1 MSPSS
6 HLSLSSYR
14 SANAPRITV
23 IDGSQGLRLL
33 LRAFISSRWSNADV
47 VEIDPFSQTMHGIA
61 GAVSMSAG
69 TVLSNPP
76 LETNK
81 ASVIILGGV
90 GTLIEARS
98 ALNRL
103 TSQRGCPPI
112 IVLVAADLFAHR
124 DELIANGAFNILRK
138 DAISFGRMADSIT
151 AALNGEA
158 VPVEK
163 TTRTYGQFSF
173 VQDGNR
179 HILDIDGYRYL
190 SNLSSGVRSQVFFA
204 EHIDSGRRAV
214 IKVQTSSPL
223 QNVEMLNVICE
234 RALAINLS
242 ATPHLVKSIDTGLTG
257 VFPYI
262 AIEYLPHGDLRQHTK
277 APLDVSTK
285 LSIVVR
291 LLDAL
296 GAMHR
301 TGYVHADLK
310 PESIFFR
317 ADGSVVLI
325 DFNIS
330 TKFGHAVSASETGDV
345 FGTPTYMSAEQGAG
359 TAVNAASDL
368 YSVGVILF
376 ELLAGIPPFSG
387 ATPAQTI
394 FRHIHDEIPLLPLKL
409 RQFQPIVDIMLAKHP
424 AERYQSAEE
433 AKMALQ
439 ECIAANRS
447 TV

>member
-1 MSPSS
+1 MSSQP
-6 HLSLSSYR
+6 HFNT
-14 SANAPRITV
+14 NAARITI
-23 IDGSQGLRLL
+23 IDGSQGLRQL
-33 LRAFISSRWSNADV
+33 LRAFISSRWSNVDI
-47 VEIDPFSQTMHGIA
+47 VEVDPFSQTMHGVA
-61 GAVSMSAG
+61 GAVSISVSTSSGA
-69 TVLSNPP
+69 VLSNHSPQTSMP
-76 LETNK
+76 
-81 ASVIILGGV
+81 SVIILGGV
-90 GTLIEARS
+90 GTLIEARN

-112 IVLVAADLFAHR
+112 IALVAADLFAHR
-124 DELIANGAFNILRK
+124 DDLIANGAFNILRK
-138 DAISFGRMADSIT
+138 DAISFSRMADSMT

-158 VPVEK
+158 APIEK
-163 TTRTYGQFSF
+163 AARTYGQFSF
-173 VQDGNR
+173 VQDGAR

-190 SNLSSGVRSQVFFA
+190 SNLSSGVRTQVFFA
-204 EHIDSGRRAV
+204 EHIESGRRAV
-214 IKVQTSSPL
+214 IKVQTSAPI
-223 QNVEMLNVICE
+223 QNVEMLKVVCD

-242 ATPHLVKSIDTGLTG
+242 ATPHLVKAVDTGLTG
-257 VFPYI
+257 VFPY
-262 AIEYLPHGDLRQHTK
+262 AALEYLPHGDLRQHTK
-277 APLDVSTK
+277 APMDVATK
-285 LSIVVR
+285 LAIVVR

-317 ADGSVVLI
+317 ADGCVVLI

-359 TAVNAASDL
+359 MAVDAAADV

-409 RQFQPIVDIMLAKHP
+409 RQFQSVVDIMLAKQP
-424 AERYQSAEE
+424 AERYQSAEA

-439 ECIAANRS
+439 ECIAANRGI
-447 TV
+447 V